1 MGISHPAFRNSDWPL
16 HKALA
21 VSWHFTRPF
30 MNIETAYYIVHHFP
44 RLLTKT
50 ENAAL
55 RHYNAMFKIG
65 EPEKYSSV
73 ETYNERLKWH
83 KEHNNI
89 TDNPDSLKLLE
100 SGIQDFYINA
110 AIRILQQTPD
120 KVFLNKCSNCGELA
134 RTPYARQ
141 CKHCGHNW
149 HDTIAANFKV
159 SKVFSLTQK
168 PDTLFFAGDIKS
180 GTIKKGMKID
190 LTFLGVAIKP
200 IITNVE
206 FIDYISEKR
215 AEVALGATVE
225 QADDFEYLKNRGVLA
240 IPIIIEQ

>member
-1 MGISHPAFRNSDWPL
+1 MLFPSL
-16 HKALA
+16 QKALP
-21 VSWHFTRPF
+21 VSRHFTRPF
-30 MNIETAYYIVHHFP
+30 MNIETAYYIIHHFP

-55 RHYNAMFKIG
+55 QHYNAMFKIG
-65 EPEKYSSV
+65 KPEKYSSV
-73 ETYNERLKWH
+73 YTYYERLKWH

-100 SGIQDFYINA
+100 SGIQGFYINA
-110 AIRILQQTPD
+110 ATHILQQAQD

-168 PDTLFFAGDIKS
+168 PDTLFFVGDIKS

-200 IITNVE
+200 VITNVE

-215 AEVALGATVE
+215 AEVALGVTIE